1 MVITID
7 KNNSDDLIKLT
18 RNDGKM
24 LFVDTAAIKAGK
36 STNLLLQKGETA
48 TLQYPSYPQLLQYC
62 GTVRTRNNVLEN
74 VTEWTKI
81 DEST

>member
-48 TLQYPSYPQLLQYC
+48 TL
-62 GTVRTRNNVLEN
+62 
-74 VTEWTKI
+74 
-81 DEST
+81 